1 MRRFRLYLY
10 GVITLFVLGVIGAG
24 LVSLFFDL
32 NSLKSTLA
40 EAAFDATG
48 RELAIDGDIEL
59 SLFPRPRATASGIR
73 LSNTAGG
80 SEPDAITIEI
90 ASAQV
95 AWLPLLM
102 GTVDVRQIQASGI
115 RVLVEE
121 GTDKKGSLAF
131 TPPKVASES
140 DATDDA
146 PLPSLISVTDLLVV
160 LRDAVTDQEFHV
172 SRFALRPQGSG
183 GQTDVVVALDR
194 NGTGVIAR
202 GTVGDLGSIAGPDP
216 FPVALAIE
224 AAGSTLRID
233 GTLSDVDGN
242 LTMDF
247 SLSAKGTSLMALSPI
262 VGARVPLDKEF
273 DLSARLQGSVEMLS
287 VREVVLSVGLAQVTG
302 AAILDL
308 SSARPRLTAHLRPL
322 NFDLSQ
328 VSEGP
333 SSARGDRAKS
343 GGPVLTGAPLPF
355 WFRRCF
361 DAYLT
366 VDVEAAE
373 FLGLSLR
380 NIALAIKSQDGLS
393 TIETL
398 VADTENGSFVNPL
411 LLLVPVIE
419 GGTSGKNP
427 CLTALEQAALGETKP
442 TGAIRGVGRGIGRI
456 LGKERE

>member
-10 GVITLFVLGVIGAG
+10 GTITLFVLGVIVAG

-32 NSLKSTLA
+32 NSLKPTLV
-40 EAAFDATG
+40 EAAFEATG
-48 RELAIDGDIEL
+48 RELAIDGNIEF
-59 SLFPRPRATASGIR
+59 SLFPRPRATASRIR
-73 LSNTAGG
+73 LSNTGGG

-95 AWLPLLM
+95 AWLPLLT
-102 GTVDVRQIQASGI
+102 GTVDVRQIQVSGV

-121 GTDKKGSLAF
+121 GADKKGSLAF
-131 TPPKVASES
+131 TAPKGPSEE
-140 DATDDA
+140 DDG
-146 PLPSLISVTDLLVV
+146 PLPNLISFTDLSVV
-160 LRDAVTDQEFHV
+160 LRDGATDHEVHV
-172 SRFALRPQGSG
+172 SQFVLRPRGNG

-194 NGTGVIAR
+194 NGTGVVAR

-247 SLSAKGTSLMALSPI
+247 LLSAKGTSLMALSPI
-262 VGARVPLDKEF
+262 VGARLPLDKKF
-273 DLSARLQGSVEMLS
+273 DFSARLQGSVKMLS
-287 VREVVLSVGLAQVTG
+287 VREVVLSIGLAQVTG
-302 AAILDL
+302 AATLDL
-308 SSARPRLTAHLRPL
+308 SSARPRLTAHLRPS

-328 VSEGP
+328 FSEGP
-333 SSARGDRAKS
+333 SSARGDRAES
-343 GGPVLTGAPLPF
+343 GGPILTGAPLPL
-355 WFRRCF
+355 WFTRCF
-361 DAYLT
+361 DADLT

-373 FLGLSLR
+373 LLGLSLR
-380 NIALAIKSQDGLS
+380 NIALAIKSQDGLA

-398 VADTENGSFVNPL
+398 AADRENHSFVNPL

-419 GGTSGKNP
+419 GVTAEKTP
-427 CLTALEQAALGETKP
+427 CLTALEQAELGEAKP
-442 TGAIRGVGRGIGRI
+442 TGAIRGVGRS
-456 LGKERE
+456 LGKDRE